1 VTPSVLVAVPTIYA
15 TKGEGFTCLPN
26 EKGNTTM
33 VIVDLSQGVYL
44 RKSVMV
50 KF

>member
-1 VTPSVLVAVPTIYA
+1 MPTIYT

-26 EKGNTTM
+26 EKSNTTM
-33 VIVDLSQGVYL
+33 VIVDLPQGVYL
-44 RKSVMV
+44 GKSVTV